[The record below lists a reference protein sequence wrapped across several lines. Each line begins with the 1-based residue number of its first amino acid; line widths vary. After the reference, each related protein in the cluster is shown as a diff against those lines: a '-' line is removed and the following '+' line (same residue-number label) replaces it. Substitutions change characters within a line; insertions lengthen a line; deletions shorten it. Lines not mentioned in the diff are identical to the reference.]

1 MIKNKNEQEKT
12 NSRNK
17 DECALFIHYAK
28 YHPESLEKT
37 PEIWE
42 AYGLI
47 FIEKPA
53 MKDLD
58 YRENYWIKK
67 LNSKINIAKTYLP
80 KYT

>member
-1 MIKNKNEQEKT
+1 MVKDKDKQEGT
-12 NSRNK
+12 NTRNK
-17 DECALFIHYAK
+17 DECALFIHYVK
-28 YHPESLEKT
+28 YYPEFLQKT
-37 PEIWE
+37 TEIWE

-47 FIEKPA
+47 FVEKPA

-58 YRENYWIKK
+58 YRENYWITR